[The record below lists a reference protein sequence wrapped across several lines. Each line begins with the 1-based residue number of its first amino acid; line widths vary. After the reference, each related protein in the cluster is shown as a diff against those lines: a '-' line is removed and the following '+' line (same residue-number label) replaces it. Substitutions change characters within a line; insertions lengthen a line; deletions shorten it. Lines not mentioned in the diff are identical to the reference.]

1 MGRSL
6 LPGLPYSEVE
16 QKTRDSRHSG
26 DCGILRISGFRESW
40 RSRDPGVHPPIA
52 LTNPTPRT
60 MTRGTGPNPAL
71 ARCAAR
77 YGQIFGEV

>member
-52 LTNPTPRT
+52 FTNPTP
-60 MTRGTGPNPAL
+60 AL
-71 ARCAAR
+71 
-77 YGQIFGEV
+77 